1 MPCKGLLCF
10 QECLGSAQRCFL
22 PPWSGIS
29 YFSWAKWHLGVVGM
43 ALLAKANTTK
53 KAADVQE
60 GLFLQLERASSIL
73 F

>member
-1 MPCKGLLCF
+1 MPCKELLCF
-10 QECLGSAQRCFL
+10 LGQCSEMLPA

-29 YFSWAKWHLGVVGM
+29 HFCWAKWHLGVLGM
-43 ALLAKANTTK
+43 ALLAKTNTAK
-53 KAADVQE
+53 KAADIQE